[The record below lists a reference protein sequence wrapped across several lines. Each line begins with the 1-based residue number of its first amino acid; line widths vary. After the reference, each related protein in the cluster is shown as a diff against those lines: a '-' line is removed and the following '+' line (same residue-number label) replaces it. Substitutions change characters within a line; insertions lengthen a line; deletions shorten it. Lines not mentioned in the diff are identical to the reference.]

1 VVLNTSNCF
10 VFGNTASGNALSVQ
24 QLGTGNVATFR
35 TTTGATAL
43 FVNAAGNV
51 GVGTTNPAA
60 SLDVNGS
67 MNALNYAQST
77 FTNQGLVTI
86 TQTSASG
93 TSMLTGATG
102 STWTAYAYSNQGFK
116 YGAFCSARAGQ
127 TTTAHM
133 IGLANSQV
141 NGNMAS
147 TFQGISY
154 AWYFNVGTL
163 QIYESG
169 SPVTSHGAYTT
180 STVVSITFDGTNI
193 IYWKD
198 GVSQRT
204 VARAVGGPLYFGYA
218 GLTAGASVN
227 SIQFD
232 AFGSTTYAGRNIVGT
247 TGSFSSNVGIG
258 TTNPSHQLT
267 VSSNIYNESSGG
279 GFYGMNCGNLN
290 GLIQGVYNGGS
301 ANPDGLNNSDMFIG
315 VNYNQQTG
323 QRLAGTNHGVAQI
336 QLVGANP
343 GAGNIKFR
351 CAAGGTGA
359 LASVPVVATITT
371 TGLQIGGT
379 GVTGN
384 VLQLGNFT
392 FQMVSYQGLFGAGTV
407 TYTPSNHGIFV
418 AFFASD
424 TMVFTSSGTPS
435 GQYSAVTTYL
445 NSASLT
451 GNAGLG
457 QLSLSTAVNGV
468 LTATF
473 KGTGDFMRVFR
484 MAF

>member
-1 VVLNTSNCF
+1 MATPFNQGVPSIPVVLNTSNVF

-43 FVNAAGNV
+43 FVNATGNV
-51 GVGTTNPAA
+51 GIGQTNPVFTLDTTGTARVTSNLVVGGQSTPTTPFWIQKNAA
-60 SLDVNGS
+60 SGIS
-67 MNALNYAQST
+67 GTAQSAWRGQALLT
-77 FTNQGLVTI
+77 DANGTQFLSIGSDQTNAVSFLQ
-86 TQTSASG
+86 A
-93 TSMLTGATG
+93 
-102 STWTAYAYSNQGFK
+102 
-116 YGAFCSARAGQ
+116 YGAG
-127 TTTAHM
+127 
-133 IGLANSQV
+133 V
-141 NGNMAS
+141 NKPLS
-147 TFQGISY
+147 
-154 AWYFNVGTL
+154 L
-163 QIYESG
+163 Q
-169 SPVTSHGAYTT
+169 P
-180 STVVSITFDGTNI
+180 N
-193 IYWKD
+193 
-198 GVSQRT
+198 
-204 VARAVGGPLYFGYA
+204 GG
-218 GLTAGASVN
+218 
-227 SIQFD
+227 
-232 AFGSTTYAGRNIVGT
+232 
-247 TGSFSSNVGIG
+247 NVGIG
-258 TTNPSHQLT
+258 TTSPGAPLDVYKSTNSIFSANSDTTGVYPKVAVGT
-267 VSSNIYNESSGG
+267 GG
-279 GFYGMNCGNLN
+279 GFDRNAYLNVYGTESSAQTGLSSNHVMTITNFSGSYGYNN
-290 GLIQGVYNGGS
+290 GDAPSSICFRQRWWSGGS
-301 ANPDGLNNSDMFIG
+301 GIEAVGGVRGIKTSTDGNTGGGVQLLYFNATLQPGLTLNNSGKVGIG
-315 VNYNQQTG
+315 T
-323 QRLAGTNHGVAQI
+323 TS
-336 QLVGANP
+336 P
-343 GAGNIKFR
+343 
-351 CAAGGTGA
+351 
-359 LASVPVVATITT
+359 ATA
-371 TGLQIGGT
+371 LQIGGT

>member
-1 VVLNTSNCF
+1 
-10 VFGNTASGNALSVQ
+10 
-24 QLGTGNVATFR
+24 
-35 TTTGATAL
+35 
-43 FVNAAGNV
+43 
-51 GVGTTNPAA
+51 
-60 SLDVNGS
+60 
-67 MNALNYAQST
+67 
-77 FTNQGLVTI
+77 
-86 TQTSASG
+86 
-93 TSMLTGATG
+93 
-102 STWTAYAYSNQGFK
+102 
-116 YGAFCSARAGQ
+116 
-127 TTTAHM
+127 
-133 IGLANSQV
+133 
-141 NGNMAS
+141 
-147 TFQGISY
+147 
-154 AWYFNVGTL
+154 
-163 QIYESG
+163 
-169 SPVTSHGAYTT
+169 
-180 STVVSITFDGTNI
+180 
-193 IYWKD
+193 
-198 GVSQRT
+198 
-204 VARAVGGPLYFGYA
+204 
-218 GLTAGASVN
+218 
-227 SIQFD
+227 
-232 AFGSTTYAGRNIVGT
+232 
-247 TGSFSSNVGIG
+247 
-258 TTNPSHQLT
+258 
-267 VSSNIYNESSGG
+267 
-279 GFYGMNCGNLN
+279 MNCGNMN
-290 GLIQGVYNGGS
+290 GLIQGVYNGGA

-359 LASVPVVATITT
+359 LTSVPVVATITT

>member
-1 VVLNTSNCF
+1 

-51 GVGTTNPAA
+51 GIGQTNPVFTLDTTGTARVTSNLVVGGQSTPTTPFWIQKNAA
-60 SLDVNGS
+60 SGIS
-67 MNALNYAQST
+67 GTAQSAWRGQALLT
-77 FTNQGLVTI
+77 DANGTQFLSIGSDQTNAVSFLQ
-86 TQTSASG
+86 A
-93 TSMLTGATG
+93 
-102 STWTAYAYSNQGFK
+102 
-116 YGAFCSARAGQ
+116 YGAG
-127 TTTAHM
+127 
-133 IGLANSQV
+133 V
-141 NGNMAS
+141 NKPLS
-147 TFQGISY
+147 
-154 AWYFNVGTL
+154 L
-163 QIYESG
+163 Q
-169 SPVTSHGAYTT
+169 P
-180 STVVSITFDGTNI
+180 N
-193 IYWKD
+193 
-198 GVSQRT
+198 
-204 VARAVGGPLYFGYA
+204 GG
-218 GLTAGASVN
+218 
-227 SIQFD
+227 
-232 AFGSTTYAGRNIVGT
+232 
-247 TGSFSSNVGIG
+247 NVGIG